1 MGSTPRRIS
10 ASRGAGILGLSKWK
24 TPVDVWLELMTEEYP
39 EFKDECMFQIP
50 ERVETVEMKW
60 GTAFEDAIIE
70 LAIDKL
76 HEQSEYKIPIFS
88 MTNREKFY
96 SCDKKIITCHID
108 GIYRDYQKT
117 KDIAL
122 HEGKTTTAWTF
133 ANEWGEPGTGNI
145 PQDYQIQVQH
155 QMMLAG
161 FDTCYVSVLIF
172 PRRQSELEELNGID
186 KIRKKKKSRWTEAL
200 NEMGFFHQYEVFA
213 NPALQ
218 RLMKEKY
225 YEFWERYIVGKT
237 PPPAQNYSDI
247 RKLITMP
254 SGTIVATDQ
263 IERWSAEYKDLG
275 AEMNEAKK
283 RREQLKTQILSA
295 MEKMAK
301 TEDIES
307 ADKWI
312 LRDRRGKKLH
322 QYSEKGFR

>member
-1 MGSTPRRIS
+1 MGSTPHRIS

-60 GTAFEDAIIE
+60 GTAFENAII
-70 LAIDKL
+70 
-76 HEQSEYKIPIFS
+76 SEA
-88 MTNREKFY
+88 EKFTKINNEILTINQREQFLK
-96 SCDKKIITCHID
+96 CDRGIITCHLD
-108 GIYRDYQKT
+108 GKYFGLINKKYL
-117 KDIAL
+117 AL
-122 HEGKTTTAWTF
+122 YEGKTTTAWTF

-145 PQDYQIQVQH
+145 PQDYQVQVQ
-155 QMMLAG
+155 QQLMLSNMEKC
-161 FDTCYVSVLIF
+161 FVSVLVF
-172 PRRQSELEELNGID
+172 PKRQSELQE
-186 KIRKKKKSRWTEAL
+186 IREIETFNEMDLLVWARFLS
-200 NEMGFFHQYEVFA
+200 EMGFFHQYEVFA
-213 NPALQ
+213 NPTLH

-225 YEFWERYIVGKT
+225 YEFWDRYIVGKT

-254 SGTIVATDQ
+254 SGTVVATDQ